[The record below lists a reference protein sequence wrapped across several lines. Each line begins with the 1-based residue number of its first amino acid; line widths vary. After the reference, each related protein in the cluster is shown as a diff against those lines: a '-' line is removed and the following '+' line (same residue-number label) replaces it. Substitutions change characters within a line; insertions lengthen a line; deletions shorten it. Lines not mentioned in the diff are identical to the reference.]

1 MNDCPSTRPH
11 FAIWGGNDSEWILFR
26 LARNNGAVTA
36 SLSLPDN
43 AVENQN
49 RYSVLLSFN

>member
-36 SLSLPDN
+36 RERLN
-43 AVENQN
+43 KI
-49 RYSVLLSFN
+49 